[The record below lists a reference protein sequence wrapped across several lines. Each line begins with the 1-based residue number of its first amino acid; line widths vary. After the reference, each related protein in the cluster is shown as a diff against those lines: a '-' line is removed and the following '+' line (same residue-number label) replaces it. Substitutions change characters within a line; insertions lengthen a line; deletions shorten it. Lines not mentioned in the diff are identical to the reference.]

1 MRRLAALFVKV
12 IVNILFA
19 LRFDD
24 FKFGRALSAIEDA
37 NLAVL
42 FFAVVFKVESALVG
56 DDFIPVFNAEK
67 FAVSVG
73 CLVPVFDDD
82 TDVIDF
88 PYFINTPPEYFSLL
102 L

>member
-56 DDFIPVFNAEK
+56 DDFIPMFNAEK

-88 PYFINTPPEYFSLL
+88 AVFHISPSFDYFT
-102 L
+102 

>member
-19 LRFDD
+19 LSFDD

-56 DDFIPVFNAEK
+56 DDFIPVFNAESLPYL
-67 FAVSVG
+67 SVAS
-73 CLVPVFDDD
+73 FQ
-82 TDVIDF
+82 
-88 PYFINTPPEYFSLL
+88 SLTTIPT
-102 L
+102 